1 MSVGSRYYF
10 LLLLFIHIRFRRIK
24 IVGMLRVYFMTYQPP
39 LLPEEVGGGFPLL
52 PATVLDTSHSP

>member
-39 LLPEEVGGGFPLL
+39 LPLGGTEGGF
-52 PATVLDTSHSP
+52 